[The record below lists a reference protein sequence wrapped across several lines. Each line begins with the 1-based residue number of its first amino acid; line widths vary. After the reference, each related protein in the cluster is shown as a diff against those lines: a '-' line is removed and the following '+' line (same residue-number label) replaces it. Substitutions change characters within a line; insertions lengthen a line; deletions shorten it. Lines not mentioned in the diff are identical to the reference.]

1 MARGD
6 CRVKTESAK
15 DKAAKSRHYT
25 VGYSPNRGKPNPSPQ
40 MVISGNWL
48 NKLGFTVG
56 NHYTLTR
63 QAGQLIIRLAEG
75 E

>member
-1 MARGD
+1 M
-6 CRVKTESAK
+6 
-15 DKAAKSRHYT
+15 
-25 VGYSPNRGKPNPSPQ
+25 GYSPNRGKPNPSPQ

-63 QAGQLIIRLAEG
+63 QAGQLIIQLAEG